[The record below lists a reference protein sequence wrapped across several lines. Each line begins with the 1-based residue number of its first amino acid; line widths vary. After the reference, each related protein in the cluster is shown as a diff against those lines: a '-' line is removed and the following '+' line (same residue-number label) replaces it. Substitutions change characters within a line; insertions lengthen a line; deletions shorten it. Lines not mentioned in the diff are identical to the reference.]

1 MTRDSSVYSQWSRPD
16 VFMPSNTFLIIRQ
29 LWIISASL
37 FHHKTHKRRE
47 HNLHNTRG
55 LYCTWF
61 HKRNPSGVEW
71 SCFYPQTPCEFS
83 IWDSLTAD
91 YNTIICQSDIKWV
104 ISLKWNSNLTQEFV
118 DSFNEDSVSWS
129 DRHAS
134 WLQTLST
141 AELHLPHII
150 LISITGAEV
159 LFAYLFKTQSVAPK
173 IHKIINRLTV

>member
-37 FHHKTHKRRE
+37 FHHKTHERRE

-118 DSFNEDSVSWS
+118 DSFNDDSVFLIWS
-129 DRHAS
+129 TCVVTANTFHCR
-134 WLQTLST
+134 TTPST
-141 AELHLPHII
+141 HNTDIYNRSRSFI
-150 LISITGAEV
+150 C
-159 LFAYLFKTQSVAPK
+159 LFIQ
-173 IHKIINRLTV
+173 NTVCSS